1 VAKYKIIYKNMEEFY
16 TQVCT
21 TIEQSNKLIE
31 LGINPNTA
39 DMGWFKAYSLK
50 EEIYKPFIKGYKL
63 ENNKTDIPAWSLYRL
78 IKMMPTVI
86 THNDYSL
93 ILGINSICVYYAND
107 EYAETFKAFEGN
119 LYECVIKCIEWLI
132 KENYFN
138 I

>member
-1 VAKYKIIYKNMEEFY
+1 MEEFY

-63 ENNKTDIPAWSLYRL
+63 ENNKTDIPAWSLHRL
-78 IKMMPTVI
+78 IKMMPNNIIQDDCT
-86 THNDYSL
+86 L
-93 ILGINSICVYYAND
+93 ILGVNADSVYYADN
-107 EYAETFKAFEGN
+107 EYGEVFKTFDGN
-119 LYECVIKCIEWLI
+119 LYDCVIKCIEWLI

>member
-1 VAKYKIIYKNMEEFY
+1 MTDFK

-21 TIEQSNKLIE
+21 TIEQSKQLID
-31 LGINPNTA
+31 LGINPDTA

-50 EEIYKPFIKGYKL
+50 GEIYKPFIKEYKL
-63 ENNKTDIPAWSLYRL
+63 ENYKTDIPAWSLHRL
-78 IKMMPTVI
+78 IKMMPNNIIQDDCT
-86 THNDYSL
+86 L
-93 ILGINSICVYYAND
+93 ILGVNADSVYYADN
-107 EYAETFKAFEGN
+107 EYGEVFKTFDGN